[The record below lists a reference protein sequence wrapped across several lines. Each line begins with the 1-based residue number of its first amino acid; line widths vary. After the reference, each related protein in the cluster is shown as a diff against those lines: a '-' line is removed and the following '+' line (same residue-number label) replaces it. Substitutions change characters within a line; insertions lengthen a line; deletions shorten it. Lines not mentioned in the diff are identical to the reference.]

1 MWLFPALL
9 LFLPG
14 FSTAQDPITGPDM
27 VSGQE
32 RGSLTVQCPY
42 DSSWKD
48 YKKYWC
54 QGADWSTCEI
64 LIHTDTSEQL
74 VKKKRVSTRDDQT
87 DFIVTVTMEDLR
99 ISDAGIYWCAIE
111 RTGRD
116 PHFEVNVNIDPATKT
131 IMTNMT
137 PVLTTT
143 PSTTMAPV
151 LTTTPSTTMAPV
163 LTTTPSTTMAPV
175 LTTTPSTTMAPVLT
189 TTPST
194 TMAPVLTTTPSTTMA
209 PVLTTTPSTTM
220 VPVLTSTPST
230 TMAPV
235 LTTTASTMENTGN
248 YGGTQTNTHTWSL
261 LSSIYFKLLVFLEV
275 LLLLGMLSA
284 VLWVNRPQRC
294 SGGGEVG
301 LVKAQSSDAQ

>member
-1 MWLFPALL
+1 MWQFCWSMVLYF
-9 LFLPG
+9 PG
-14 FSTAQDPITGPDM
+14 FSTAQDPITGPDT

-32 RGSLTVQCPY
+32 QGSLTVLCPY

-116 PHFEVNVNIDPATKT
+116 PHFEVNVNIDP
-131 IMTNMT
+131 
-137 PVLTTT
+137 
-143 PSTTMAPV
+143 
-151 LTTTPSTTMAPV
+151 
-163 LTTTPSTTMAPV
+163 
-175 LTTTPSTTMAPVLT
+175 
-189 TTPST
+189 
-194 TMAPVLTTTPSTTMA
+194 
-209 PVLTTTPSTTM
+209 VLTTTPSTTM

-230 TMAPV
+230 TENFGKYGEAH
-235 LTTTASTMENTGN
+235 TSTLI
-248 YGGTQTNTHTWSL
+248 WSL
-261 LSSIYFKLLVFLEV
+261 LSSIYFQLLVFLQV
-275 LLLLGMLSA
+275 PLLLGMLSA

-294 SGGGEVG
+294 SEGGEVG
-301 LVKAQSSDAQ
+301 LVKVHSSDAWYREKYLHVDRK

>member
-1 MWLFPALL
+1 MLASVTTTARRGDRTMWLFPALL

-14 FSTAQDPITGPDM
+14 CSTAQDPITGPDT
-27 VSGQE
+27 VRGQE
-32 RGSLTVQCPY
+32 QGFLTVQCRY

-54 QGADWSTCEI
+54 QGAVWRTCEI
-64 LIHTDTSEQL
+64 LIQTDTSEQL
-74 VKKKRVSTRDDQT
+74 VKKDRVSIRDDQT

-99 ISDAGIYWCAIE
+99 ISDAGIYWCAIQ
-111 RTGRD
+111 RTGFH

-131 IMTNMT
+131 STKIVSIIA
-137 PVLTTT
+137 PILTTT
-143 PSTTMAPV
+143 A
-151 LTTTPSTTMAPV
+151 
-163 LTTTPSTTMAPV
+163 
-175 LTTTPSTTMAPVLT
+175 
-189 TTPST
+189 
-194 TMAPVLTTTPSTTMA
+194 
-209 PVLTTTPSTTM
+209 
-220 VPVLTSTPST
+220 ST

-248 YGGTQTNTHTWSL
+248 YGGTQTNTHTWPL

-275 LLLLGMLSA
+275 PLLLSMLSA

-294 SGGGEVG
+294 SGGGEDG

>member
-1 MWLFPALL
+1 MVLYF
-9 LFLPG
+9 PG
-14 FSTAQDPITGPDM
+14 FSTAQDPITGPDT

-32 RGSLTVQCPY
+32 QGSLTVLCPY

-116 PHFEVNVNIDPATKT
+116 PHFEVNVNIDP
-131 IMTNMT
+131 
-137 PVLTTT
+137 
-143 PSTTMAPV
+143 
-151 LTTTPSTTMAPV
+151 
-163 LTTTPSTTMAPV
+163 
-175 LTTTPSTTMAPVLT
+175 
-189 TTPST
+189 
-194 TMAPVLTTTPSTTMA
+194 
-209 PVLTTTPSTTM
+209 
-220 VPVLTSTPST
+220 VLTSTPST
-230 TMAPV
+230 TENFGKYGEAH
-235 LTTTASTMENTGN
+235 TSTLI
-248 YGGTQTNTHTWSL
+248 WSL
-261 LSSIYFKLLVFLEV
+261 LSSIYFQLLVFLQV
-275 LLLLGMLSA
+275 PLLLGMLSA

-294 SGGGEVG
+294 SEGGEVG
-301 LVKAQSSDAQ
+301 LVKVHSSDAWYREKYLHVDRK

>member
-14 FSTAQDPITGPDM
+14 FSTAQDPITGPDT

-32 RGSLTVQCPY
+32 QGSLTVLCPY

-116 PHFEVNVNIDPATKT
+116 PHFEVNVNIDPGKKNSRRSWLGETAKLKFSAFC
-131 IMTNMT
+131 T
-137 PVLTTT
+137 PG
-143 PSTTMAPV
+143 SN
-151 LTTTPSTTMAPV
+151 
-163 LTTTPSTTMAPV
+163 
-175 LTTTPSTTMAPVLT
+175 
-189 TTPST
+189 
-194 TMAPVLTTTPSTTMA
+194 
-209 PVLTTTPSTTM
+209 
-220 VPVLTSTPST
+220 
-230 TMAPV
+230 
-235 LTTTASTMENTGN
+235 E
-248 YGGTQTNTHTWSL
+248 SL
-261 LSSIYFKLLVFLEV
+261 LSSIYFQLLVFLQV
-275 LLLLGMLSA
+275 PLLLGMLSA

-294 SGGGEVG
+294 SEGGEVG
-301 LVKAQSSDAQ
+301 LVKVHSSDAWYREKYLHVDRK